1 MHSGFG
7 IKLASGGRVVVGYIF
22 LISWVDD
29 VHYFGTAA
37 EAAWYR
43 KESPKCMPLTDEG
56 VGPPTKNKT
65 PRGER
70 EQRGAK
76 KYSRNKGVRGVFVP
90 PMGPSVVLVFFPS
103 SLRNDAHGAPLAVLT
118 RNPNQAIASTSLS
131 VPVAMQPPCQSRS
144 EVWIRVLTPVGDKNC
159 CHSTRSHTSPK

>member
-56 VGPPTKNKT
+56 VGPPTKIKR
-65 PRGER
+65 PGGKGSR
-70 EQRGAK
+70 EGRKNTAET
-76 KYSRNKGVRGVFVP
+76 KGFAEFLYP
-90 PMGPSVVLVFFPS
+90 QW
-103 SLRNDAHGAPLAVLT
+103 AP
-118 RNPNQAIASTSLS
+118 
-131 VPVAMQPPCQSRS
+131 
-144 EVWIRVLTPVGDKNC
+144 VWF
-159 CHSTRSHTSPK
+159 